1 MKKIGFIGAGNMA
14 TAIIKGII
22 ARNGNADNINVFDV
36 SEEKQ
41 NLMKELGAAVCGSCA
56 DVTAKSDIIVLAVKP
71 QHYAEAIAS
80 LKDAATAEKTFVSI
94 AAGISI
100 SYVQNALGKACPVV
114 RVMPNT
120 PLLLGKG
127 ASALCPS
134 DNISEEDK
142 QIVEELFAGSGV
154 CEYITEEHMNEI
166 ISVNGSS
173 PAYIYLF
180 AKAMADYAESCGI
193 DYDKAMNLICA
204 TLEGSAAML
213 RESGDSADVLIEK
226 VSSKGGT
233 TIAALEQLRSRG
245 FTEALTE
252 AMKACTNRAE
262 ELLGT
267 DGVLEALNR
276 DPDGAPE
283 ELIEHVESAI
293 STFVGDAPQFDDLT
307 MLVIKRTK

>member
-14 TAIIKGII
+14 TAIIKGLI
-22 ARNGNADNINVFDV
+22 AQNDGRADYINVFDI
-36 SEEKQ
+36 STEKCE
-41 NLMKELGAAVCGSCA
+41 LMKAYGAEVFASAAEV
-56 DVTAKSDIIVLAVKP
+56 AKASDIIVLAVKP
-71 QHYAEAIAS
+71 QNYPEVLNALKPYADTS
-80 LKDAATAEKTFVSI
+80 KTFVSI

-100 SYVQNALGKACPVV
+100 AYVQRGLDCKCPVV

-120 PLLLGKG
+120 PLLLKKG

-142 QIVEELFAGSGV
+142 QIVYDMFAGSGV

-180 AKAMADYAESCGI
+180 AKAMADYAQKHGI
-193 DYDKAMNLICA
+193 DYDKAMNLVCA

-233 TIAALEQLRSRG
+233 TIAALDKLREHG
-245 FTEALTE
+245 FYEAVQE
-252 AMKACTNRAE
+252 AMDACTKRAE
-262 ELLGT
+262 ELG
-267 DGVLEALNR
+267 
-276 DPDGAPE
+276 
-283 ELIEHVESAI
+283 
-293 STFVGDAPQFDDLT
+293 
-307 MLVIKRTK
+307 K